1 MNRMKK
7 KKKSNIWIVF
17 FFILGL
23 LIYLSGLLL
32 LLSSSFKKVS
42 FIKVFNSNIS
52 VTSEL
57 ITKLKI
63 IGGILFLLGFLIF
76 LIAVVLLYKED
87 KIQEANVNLIIEGK
101 ADVITIIVMTYVMI
115 FMLVICLIFN
125 EYIGA
130 LLFGISIVIQ
140 TVVNS
145 ILIRLY
151 NKSYKRK

>member
-1 MNRMKK
+1 MNSMKK
-7 KKKSNIWIVF
+7 KKKSNVWIVF
-17 FFILGL
+17 FFVLGL

-32 LLSSSFKKVS
+32 LLSSSLKKAS
-42 FIKVFNSNIS
+42 FIRILNSNIS

-63 IGGILFLLGFLIF
+63 LGGILFIVGFAIF
-76 LIAVVLLYKED
+76 LIAVILLYKED
-87 KIQEANVNLIIEGK
+87 KIQETNVNLIIEGK

-115 FMLVICLIFN
+115 FMLVLCLVFN

-130 LLFGISIVIQ
+130 LLFGLSIVIQ

-145 ILIRLY
+145 LLIRLY